1 MASPR
6 LTFRRVVL
14 LVLVIVV
21 AVNVLLLLPFDLG
34 SQVPIPKEEIADPT
48 VP

>member
-1 MASPR
+1 MAFPK

-21 AVNVLLLLPFDLG
+21 AASGLLLLPFDRG
-34 SQVPIPKEEIADPT
+34 NQVPIPREEIVDPT
-48 VP
+48 IP